1 MSDFTLYIE
10 RNVNISYQDP
20 ILYQEVGIN
29 INKFSNE
36 ELLYFKYFH
45 EKTNVFPKFVLIL
58 NNFIFYFI
66 DGKKYAEVNKYIDD
80 FRRSIKHKKILFIYL
95 EDVLVNLIHR
105 FFPNIYIY
113 DLFIIEGEIIPEVCI
128 TVLSYRERGIAIGRK
143 GDYIKTVNKILE
155 KFINFKEGNVTVSCV
170 VQS

>member
-45 EKTNVFPKFVLIL
+45 EQTNVFPKFVLIL
-58 NNFIFYFI
+58 YNFIFYFI
-66 DGKKYAEVNKYIDD
+66 DGKEYAEVNKYIDA

-95 EDVLVNLIHR
+95 EDVLVNLTHR
-105 FFPNIYIY
+105 FFPNIYI
-113 DLFIIEGEIIPEVCI
+113 
-128 TVLSYRERGIAIGRK
+128 
-143 GDYIKTVNKILE
+143 
-155 KFINFKEGNVTVSCV
+155 
-170 VQS
+170 